1 MREILFR
8 GKRVDNGEWVE
19 GYYVKA
25 THHWHEHGVHEDWI
39 VGGASQNGGWFTVNN
54 RYAVVAETVG
64 QFTGVI
70 DRNDNKIFEG
80 DIVDAWN
87 CCGEKHVVGKP
98 VGWSKL
104 FCSWESGDCNGMYG
118 DNVCSYEVIG
128 NIFDSP
134 ALLFRSAALLRKGDD

>member
-39 VGGASQNGGWFTVNN
+39 VGGATQNGGWLSFNN

-70 DRNDNKIFEG
+70 DRTGKKIFEG
-80 DIVDAWN
+80 DIVNSWN
-87 CCGEKHVVGKP
+87 SVGDLD
-98 VGWSKL
+98 VECETVEWSEL
-104 FCSWESGDCNGMYG
+104 FCSWETGKCKGLYG
-118 DNVCSYEVIG
+118 ENTVKHYEVVG
-128 NIFDSP
+128 NVYDLP
-134 ALLFRSAALLRKGDD
+134 NLLKRGDD